1 MESIG
6 LESPDDHNLSQ
17 IWSTFERSS
26 GSVSIDKT
34 QFLESRHQVLL
45 PQTLVASSYRYGYQT
60 LDVTYEL
67 IDASIEFRG
76 TETTSLLGQSEP
88 CLL

>member
-26 GSVSIDKT
+26 GSVSILLT
-34 QFLESRHQVLL
+34 YLLLLLFLLQKFGKI
-45 PQTLVASSYRYGYQT
+45 ADFGN
-60 LDVTYEL
+60 
-67 IDASIEFRG
+67 
-76 TETTSLLGQSEP
+76 
-88 CLL
+88 